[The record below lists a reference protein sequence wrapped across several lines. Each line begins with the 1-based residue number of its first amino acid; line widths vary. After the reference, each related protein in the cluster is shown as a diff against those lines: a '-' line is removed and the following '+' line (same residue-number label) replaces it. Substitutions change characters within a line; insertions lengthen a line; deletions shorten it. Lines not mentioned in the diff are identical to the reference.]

1 MEVVYFR
8 LVGMSRNPISYSES
22 ILFEDLFSFLH
33 ICKESREL
41 LMKERKPIKYN
52 SPRHH
57 SNKLHVS
64 ISPQLCWL
72 LQFSSITR

>member
-33 ICKESREL
+33 ICKESRTANEG
-41 LMKERKPIKYN
+41 KEPY
-52 SPRHH
+52 
-57 SNKLHVS
+57 
-64 ISPQLCWL
+64 
-72 LQFSSITR
+72 